1 MIAKKKIFVYSI
13 TLAITFLLI
22 LFCILVLIKNKN
34 FEKEYSLDLGLP
46 SKNFYEDLC
55 GCSLEKILS
64 YRSFKTY
71 QLTSDDNQNQII
83 SKQIQ
88 ADVINIVKSNDSKKG
103 VNVKFGIKTKYGDVV
118 RILNIC
124 QIEKVET
131 YILKDY
137 DVWIMTGSNSE
148 LSKNCPFRRP
158 KY

>member
-1 MIAKKKIFVYSI
+1 MSAKKKMFVYSV
-13 TLAITFLLI
+13 TLAITLLLI
-22 LFCILVLIKNKN
+22 LLCLLVLIKNKN
-34 FEKEYSLDLGLP
+34 FEKEYSFELGLP

-83 SKQIQ
+83 FKQIQ
-88 ADVINIVKSNDSKKG
+88 SDVRSIVKNKDSKKG
-103 VNVKFGIKTKYGDVV
+103 INVKFGIKTKYGDVV
-118 RILNIC
+118 RILDIC
-124 QIEKVET
+124 QIEKVGT

-148 LSKNCPFRRP
+148 LSKNCPFKIP
-158 KY
+158 KH